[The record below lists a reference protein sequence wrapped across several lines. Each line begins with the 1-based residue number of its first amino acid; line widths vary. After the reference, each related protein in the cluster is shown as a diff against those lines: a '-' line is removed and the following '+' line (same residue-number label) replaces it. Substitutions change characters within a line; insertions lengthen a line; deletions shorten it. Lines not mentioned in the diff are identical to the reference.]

1 MSDYTI
7 IRRADAPDYTG
18 DAPGAFLGY
27 GRTLELEQIALNV
40 RVLAP
45 GMAHVPP
52 GTDESWGHRH
62 EIQEE
67 VYFVVYGEV
76 TAKLGEDVVTLGP
89 LDAVRIAPST
99 VRAAR
104 NEASEEAAFLMC
116 SVKIEDA
123 MADSQPQEN
132 FWELPAD

>member
-7 IRRADAPDYTG
+7 IRRADAPDFTG

-27 GRTLELEQIALNV
+27 ARKLELEQIALNV

-62 EIQEE
+62 ETQEE

-76 TAKLGEDVVTLGP
+76 TLKLDEDVFTLGP
-89 LDAVRIAPST
+89 LDAVRIGPAT

-104 NEASEEAAFLMC
+104 NEGSEEAAFLMC
-116 SVKIEDA
+116 SVKV
-123 MADSQPQEN
+123 ADPLADTQPQEK

>member
-27 GRTLELEQIALNV
+27 GRTLELEQIAFNV

-45 GMAHVPP
+45 GMANVPP

-62 EIQEE
+62 ETQEE

-76 TAKLGEDVVTLGP
+76 TVKLNEDVITLGP

-99 VRAAR
+99 VRAVR
-104 NEASEEAAFLMC
+104 NDSAEEAAFVLC
-116 SVKIEDA
+116 SIKIQDA
-123 MADSQPQEN
+123 MADAKPQEK